1 MRRRVGAPSWPCS
14 ITTPRSFFFYALIAP
29 ALPWILARKKD
40 LSAVWAATIVA
51 LLLLL
56 LFSALLWPACAAANC
71 GQGAILVALLWGVA
85 GFSAMITLMVA
96 GLMTYFRR

>member
-1 MRRRVGAPSWPCS
+1 MAMFNNYATFV
-14 ITTPRSFFFYALIAP
+14 FFYALIAP
-29 ALPWILARKKD
+29 VLPWILARKKD

-56 LFSALLWPACAAANC
+56 LFSALLWPACTAANC

-96 GLMTYFRR
+96 GLHDLFPKVTIGSPS